1 MYVYIDRQIDMQNV
15 LHHIYYILFMCV
27 YHIISNIQNV
37 LNVKIFFI
45 EYVFRR
51 QRAFPLHQKKKRRAL
66 PLRMLIS
73 TFVQGIGF
81 RLLVQGVGFSIQLLS
96 LRFRDIYIY
105 IYAYIHKHIHIHVY
119 THIYMRVC
127 LCVRVCVYIRMY
139 VYVCACVCTVQAPHL
154 MYMSV
159 CV

>member
-37 LNVKIFFI
+37 LNVKILFM
-45 EYVFRR
+45 YVYYRICIPTTKGI
-51 QRAFPLHQKKKRRAL
+51 PLAPKKKRRTL

-81 RLLVQGVGFSIQLLS
+81 RLLVQGLGFSIQLLS

-127 LCVRVCVYIRMY
+127 LCS
-139 VYVCACVCTVQAPHL
+139 APRRRAT
-154 MYMSV
+154 
-159 CV
+159 